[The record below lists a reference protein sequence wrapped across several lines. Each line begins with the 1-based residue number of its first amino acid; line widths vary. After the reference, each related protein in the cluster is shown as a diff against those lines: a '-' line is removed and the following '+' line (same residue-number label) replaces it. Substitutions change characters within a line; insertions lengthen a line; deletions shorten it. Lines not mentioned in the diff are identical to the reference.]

1 MQYMHIMDTQSK
13 QQLEKLYDLAV
24 SATATTNFYNQ
35 VYKYVGYINQSAFL
49 MHILEEDEKDMQIY
63 DLEKQKTRP
72 KQMEGESWHVHFIK
86 TMRHMDSGEHNFI
99 SHLFFLLNHN
109 IFDLLDWYYTEN
121 FQSEEATV
129 MLNGK
134 KKLSIFDKLQKYFNR
149 HDITRHGDTD
159 YNEKYITDF
168 PVWKNILTKFHTK
181 LLKKI
186 EETESQ
192 TIPVSQGEII
202 LELHSGGYFRYLSK
216 EGNINPKLR
225 EYKLLHM
232 LIMSGKNPVNYG
244 DIAEKIFNKGDSP
257 SQRRNIQQLVKKL
270 KLKLFIQSSS
280 RHKLIESSQKYGY
293 FLALKG
299 DERAIIKP

>member
-1 MQYMHIMDTQSK
+1 MQYVDIMDTSSK
-13 QQLEKLYDLAV
+13 LQLEKLYGLAV

-35 VYKYVGYINQSAFL
+35 VYKYIGFINQSAFL

-63 DLEKQKTRP
+63 DLEKQQTRP
-72 KQMEGESWHVHFIK
+72 KQLEGESWHVHFLK

-121 FQSEEATV
+121 FQSEEATI

-134 KKLSIFDKLQKYFNR
+134 KKIGIFDRFQKYFNR

-168 PVWKNILTKFHTK
+168 PVWKNILIKFHTK

-186 EETESQ
+186 EEIESQ
-192 TIPVSQGEII
+192 ATPVSQGEII
-202 LELHSGGYFRYLSK
+202 LELHGGGYFRYLNK
-216 EGNINPKLR
+216 EGYINPKLR
-225 EYKLLHM
+225 EHKLLHM

-244 DIAEKIFNKGDSP
+244 DIAEKIFNKGDST

-270 KLKLFIQSSS
+270 KLKLFIRSSS
-280 RHKLIESSQKYGY
+280 KHKLIESSQNYGY

-299 DERAIIKP
+299 DESAITKP